1 MLQVGM
7 LDQGFFPDG
16 LYTPPTDEAMR
27 FDLDM
32 AKSLGYNMLRKHI
45 KVEPDRW
52 YRYADEIGILIW
64 QVTSNAPSPSQ
75 SCLFLP
81 FHTFQAPE
89 LSRHAGQMS
98 IPREHLLCATQ
109 S

>member
-1 MLQVGM
+1 MLKGTVAVQIGM

-16 LYTPPTDEAMR
+16 LYTAPTDEAMR

-52 YRYADEIGILIW
+52 YYYADQIGILIW
-64 QVTSNAPSPSQ
+64 QV
-75 SCLFLP
+75 
-81 FHTFQAPE
+81 
-89 LSRHAGQMS
+89 
-98 IPREHLLCATQ
+98 HLLSVLAGN
-109 S
+109 

>member
-1 MLQVGM
+1 MMQVGM

-16 LYTPPTDEAMR
+16 LYTAPTDEAMR

-52 YRYADEIGILIW
+52 YYYADQIGIDRKSTRLN
-64 QVTSNAPSPSQ
+64 SSHSGEPRMPSS
-75 SCLFLP
+75 
-81 FHTFQAPE
+81 A
-89 LSRHAGQMS
+89 
-98 IPREHLLCATQ
+98 
-109 S
+109 

>member
-1 MLQVGM
+1 MQIGM

-16 LYTPPTDEAMR
+16 LYTAPTDEAMR

-52 YRYADEIGILIW
+52 YHHADQIGILIW
-64 QVTSNAPSPSQ
+64 QVLAYTPPPPALPPPPPPGRGPLLPGFSLVTALFS
-75 SCLFLP
+75 SC
-81 FHTFQAPE
+81 AM
-89 LSRHAGQMS
+89 AGCGG
-98 IPREHLLCATQ
+98 EG
-109 S
+109 